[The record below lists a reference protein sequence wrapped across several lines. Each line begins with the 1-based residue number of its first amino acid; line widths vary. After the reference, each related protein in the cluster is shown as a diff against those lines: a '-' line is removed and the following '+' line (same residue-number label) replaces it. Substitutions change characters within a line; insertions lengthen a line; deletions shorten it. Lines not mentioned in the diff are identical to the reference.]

1 MRKKNMI
8 RKEGI
13 NMLKAIHL
21 TANHVWA
28 VMNEHADII
37 GIGPKNQR
45 FFESKLARVLASCGL
60 KLDRNNKVTAMA
72 QVTK

>member
-1 MRKKNMI
+1 MI
-8 RKEGI
+8 RKEGT

-45 FFESKLARVLASCGL
+45 FFESKIELARVLASCGL
-60 KLDRNNKVTAMA
+60 KLDRNNKVTTMA